1 MKYLIENHK
10 GNNYLIFPELMEMGL
25 YHCFTTT
32 DMDMGLKTN
41 GSVENIKENFE
52 KIYDFFGKRPSELYS
67 GFQTHTNNVVN
78 VSSLDDG
85 EYYGV
90 GKYFAETDG
99 LVTNIADIG
108 LVTRFAD
115 CTPILLFD
123 PVKKIQANIHSGWKG
138 TLKEIG
144 GVAVDKMVKDQGS
157 NPQDILVI
165 LGPAIGKED
174 FEVDTDV
181 MELFRD
187 KFSYHNEVIS
197 RKNQIKYLID
207 LKEVIIRSLESKG
220 INKDKIHS
228 TDISTFTD
236 KRFHSFRR
244 DKEAFGQMAC
254 ITMIGTV

>member
-1 MKYLIENHK
+1 MKYLIENYK
-10 GNNYLIFPELMEMGL
+10 GNNYLIFPDLIKMGL

-52 KIYDFFGKRPSELYS
+52 EIYDFMGKRPIELYS

-78 VSSLDDG
+78 VTSIEDG
-85 EYYGV
+85 AYYGV
-90 GKYFAETDG
+90 GKYFQETDG
-99 LVTNIADIG
+99 LVTKIPGIG

-123 PVKKIQANIHSGWKG
+123 PVKKVQGNIHSGWKG

-144 GVAVDKMVKDQGS
+144 GEAVDKMVKEHGS
-157 NPQDILVI
+157 NPQDIIVI
-165 LGPAIGKED
+165 LGPAIGRDD
-174 FEVDTDV
+174 FEVDIDV

-187 KFSYHNEVIS
+187 KFPYHNDFIS
-197 RKNQIKYLID
+197 RKNDMKYLID
-207 LKEVIIRSLESKG
+207 LREIIIRTLENKG
-220 INKDKIHS
+220 IAKENIHPV
-228 TDISTFTD
+228 DISTFSD

-254 ITMIGTV
+254 ITMISK